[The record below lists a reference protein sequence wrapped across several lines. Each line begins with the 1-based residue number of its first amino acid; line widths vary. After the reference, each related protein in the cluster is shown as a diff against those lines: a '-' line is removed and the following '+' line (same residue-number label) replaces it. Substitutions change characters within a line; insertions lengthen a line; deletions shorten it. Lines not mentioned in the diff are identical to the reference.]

1 MGGPAEP
8 PGLTTPPLAATPVM
22 SESAVARWIEA
33 LVCAGEATAP
43 GSPTASGAAVLEEQ
57 RAWVVRL
64 TLNMGLSETHSLRL

>member
-22 SESAVARWIEA
+22 SESAVARWIE
-33 LVCAGEATAP
+33 GEATAP

-64 TLNMGLSETHSLRL
+64 TLNVGLSETHSLRL